1 MRKTWAGKLL
11 AMVLTGVTVMG
22 TMPAYAVFAE
32 EAQQGTTYYVSS
44 ENGDDANDGTSEK
57 KAFKSLDKIN
67 DITLQPGDKVL
78 LEKGSVFD
86 DQYIH
91 VKGSGS
97 AEAPIE
103 ISTYGEGD
111 RPQINANGKGVWYQ
125 DYGNRLD
132 NTWHKYQG
140 NVSST
145 ILLEDVEYIEVRG
158 LELTNDRQEGDDD
171 GKAYNDFNV
180 MDRTGVA
187 GVAQNKGTINH
198 IVLDDLYVHDVDGN
212 VYNKHMANGGIY
224 FIVEKP
230 ENESATGISK
240 FDDLVIENCRVE
252 TTNRWGIAAAYTYAT
267 VEDILQNAKDK
278 GEAPFIILLDNIEDP
293 HNLGAIIRTANLA
306 GAHGV
311 IIPKRRA
318 VGLTGTVAKTSAG
331 AINYTPV
338 AKVTNLTNTIKEL
351 KEEGLWFVCA
361 DMGGTTMYDLDLKGP
376 IGLVI
381 GSEGEGV
388 SKLVKENCDFVASI
402 PMKGDIDSLNAS
414 VAAGVLAYEIL
425 RQRG

>member
-44 ENGDDANDGTSEK
+44 QNGDDANDGTSEK

-198 IVLDDLYVHDVDGN
+198 IVLDDLYVHDVD
-212 VYNKHMANGGIY
+212 
-224 FIVEKP
+224 
-230 ENESATGISK
+230 
-240 FDDLVIENCRVE
+240 
-252 TTNRWGIAAAYTYAT
+252 
-267 VEDILQNAKDK
+267 
-278 GEAPFIILLDNIEDP
+278 
-293 HNLGAIIRTANLA
+293 
-306 GAHGV
+306 
-311 IIPKRRA
+311 
-318 VGLTGTVAKTSAG
+318 
-331 AINYTPV
+331 
-338 AKVTNLTNTIKEL
+338 
-351 KEEGLWFVCA
+351 
-361 DMGGTTMYDLDLKGP
+361 
-376 IGLVI
+376 
-381 GSEGEGV
+381 
-388 SKLVKENCDFVASI
+388 
-402 PMKGDIDSLNAS
+402 
-414 VAAGVLAYEIL
+414 
-425 RQRG
+425 